1 MSIPGAP
8 TAPPS
13 PPTATGR
20 WSRSLTSWR
29 GSLAYHHD
37 FRQLWIGDTIS
48 QVGTQLSLLAL
59 PVLAVRQLGASEFQM
74 GLLAAF
80 ETLAFL
86 VIGLPAG
93 AWVDRMRKRRVLIVA
108 DLVRALALGS
118 LPVAYGLDVLTL
130 TQMYVVALA
139 FGVCTVFFD
148 VSYQSYLPS
157 LVPRNRIVEGNA
169 KLQASQ
175 SVAQVAGPAVA
186 GQLLRIVSAPLVI
199 ALDAFSFLLSAFFV
213 RRIEHEETPPDKA
226 GRRSL
231 RAEIAEGLSFVLH
244 QPLLVRIVA
253 CTGINN
259 LFSSISGALIVLFVL
274 RDLGLSAA
282 TLGTVFSIGAVGGLL
297 GALIATK
304 VAAVVGEGRAIPVS
318 QLIGIPFVALT
329 PLAPSLPMPPAL
341 TLAVGSFGMFAMVV
355 VYNITQVSFRQ
366 RLCPP
371 ALLGRMNAS
380 IRFVVWGTMPIG
392 ALLGGIIGERFGIL
406 TALWVAA
413 GGGALA
419 SLPVLFS
426 PLIRMRDL
434 PRHLDAHI

>member
-1 MSIPGAP
+1 
-8 TAPPS
+8 
-13 PPTATGR
+13 
-20 WSRSLTSWR
+20 
-29 GSLAYHHD
+29 LAYHHD

-118 LPVAYGLDVLTL
+118 LPVAFGLDVLTL
-130 TQMYVVALA
+130 TQMYVVALV
-139 FGVCTVFFD
+139 FGVCTVFF

-157 LVPRNRIVEGNA
+157 LVPRDRIVEGNA

-175 SVAQVAGPAVA
+175 SVAQVAGPAIA

-199 ALDAFSFLLSAFFV
+199 GLDALTFLLSAFFV

-282 TLGTVFSIGAVGGLL
+282 ILGTVFSAGAVGGLL
-297 GALIATK
+297 GALAATK
-304 VAAVVGEGRAIPVS
+304 VATVVGEGRAIPVS
-318 QLIGIPFVALT
+318 QLVSIPFVALT
-329 PLAPSLPMPPAL
+329 PLAPSLPVPPAL

-392 ALLGGIIGERFGIL
+392 AVLGGVIGERFGIL
-406 TALWVAA
+406 TALWVAVA
-413 GGGALA
+413 GAAL
-419 SLPVLFS
+419 SVLPVLFS
-426 PLIRMRDL
+426 PLIRMREL
-434 PRHLDAHI
+434 PRHLDAHA